1 MPNKVASEMRERLA
15 AARETTDE
23 LERSRSEL
31 IRRMHQ
37 TLGQL
42 RALRHRLAAVN
53 ADHPSEA
60 TRQEVNLAR
69 KFHLT
74 PREVEVALLLS
85 SGTPNAAI
93 AKLLEISEHTAR
105 HHTRH
110 VLVKLGL
117 HSRARAAALIARELG
132 AAAPPLPSGADLEG

>member
-1 MPNKVASEMRERLA
+1 MQERLA
-15 AARETTDE
+15 TARETTDE
-23 LERSRSEL
+23 LERNRSEL
-31 IRRMHQ
+31 MRQMRQ
-37 TLGQL
+37 TMGQI
-42 RALRHRLAAVN
+42 RALRYRLVTGTGDHTSEAASLEARLA
-53 ADHPSEA
+53 
-60 TRQEVNLAR
+60 Q

-85 SGTPNAAI
+85 AGTANAAI
-93 AKLLEISEHTAR
+93 AEVLDISEHTAR

-132 AAAPPLPSGADLEG
+132 TAAPPLS

>member
-1 MPNKVASEMRERLA
+1 MR
-15 AARETTDE
+15 
-23 LERSRSEL
+23 
-31 IRRMHQ
+31 Q
-37 TLGQL
+37 
-42 RALRHRLAAVN
+42 RLAAVLETTDALQRN
-53 ADHPSEA
+53 SSELMRRMRLNMSQLRA
-60 TRQEVNLAR
+60 MRTRLLSLGERDGDGEPAPGIRLAH

-85 SGTPNAAI
+85 SGAPNTAI
-93 AKLLEISEHTAR
+93 ADVLSISEHTAR

-132 AAAPPLPSGADLEG
+132 PAAPRFT